1 MIGSSYKNG
10 NISFL
15 GQHIVVAPVGN
26 KIKVFNIKENS
37 SWTLPVQSSFNITIL
52 ELSPSGEHAF
62 AVNEVGIGQFINMMH
77 GTVLYR
83 MRFGDKVRA
92 VKFSPNGKYVLVFYT

>member
-10 NISFL
+10 NVSFL

-52 ELSPSGEHAF
+52 ELSPSGQHAF
-62 AVNEVGIGQFINMMH
+62 AVNEVGIGQFINMTH

-83 MRFGDKVRA
+83 MRFGEKVRV
-92 VKFSPNGKYVLVFYT
+92 VKFSPDGK